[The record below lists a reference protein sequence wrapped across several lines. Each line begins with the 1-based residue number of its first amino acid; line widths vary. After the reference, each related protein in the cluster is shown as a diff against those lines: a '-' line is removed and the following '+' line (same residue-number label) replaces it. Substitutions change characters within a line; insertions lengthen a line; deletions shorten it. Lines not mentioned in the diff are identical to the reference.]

1 MSNKRILILAN
12 SLLGLYSFRREV
24 IHALIAEGYEVILS
38 VPKDDHWKERHYK
51 YFEKMGCSFVVTNF
65 KRKGINPLADLK
77 LILFYLRLIRKER
90 PAVVLTYTI
99 KPNAYGGIACAWCG
113 VPQIANITGLG
124 AAVENGGLL
133 GSISTGIY
141 CLGLRRARL
150 VFCQNVDNLGF
161 CKKHGITKGE
171 VKLLPGS
178 GVNLQYHSYT
188 DYPSETE
195 PVRFLF
201 CGRIRREKGI
211 DEFLE
216 AAKYF
221 KEHPVI
227 EHKIEFHVA
236 GPCEEAYNERLRQ
249 MTEQGVVV
257 YHGQQDDVRPFYRL
271 AAMTVLPSFYPE
283 GMSNVLLE
291 SQATGRPVL
300 TTGRAGCG
308 ETVDDGVTGF
318 IVKAQDC
325 HDVIA
330 KLITFMQKPY
340 SEHVAMG
347 VAARQKM
354 EREFSRDLVI
364 KAYLES
370 IEKVKR

>member
-188 DYPSETE
+188 DYPS
-195 PVRFLF
+195 
-201 CGRIRREKGI
+201 
-211 DEFLE
+211 
-216 AAKYF
+216 
-221 KEHPVI
+221 
-227 EHKIEFHVA
+227 
-236 GPCEEAYNERLRQ
+236 
-249 MTEQGVVV
+249 
-257 YHGQQDDVRPFYRL
+257 
-271 AAMTVLPSFYPE
+271 
-283 GMSNVLLE
+283 
-291 SQATGRPVL
+291 
-300 TTGRAGCG
+300 
-308 ETVDDGVTGF
+308 
-318 IVKAQDC
+318 
-325 HDVIA
+325 
-330 KLITFMQKPY
+330 
-340 SEHVAMG
+340 
-347 VAARQKM
+347 
-354 EREFSRDLVI
+354 
-364 KAYLES
+364 
-370 IEKVKR
+370 